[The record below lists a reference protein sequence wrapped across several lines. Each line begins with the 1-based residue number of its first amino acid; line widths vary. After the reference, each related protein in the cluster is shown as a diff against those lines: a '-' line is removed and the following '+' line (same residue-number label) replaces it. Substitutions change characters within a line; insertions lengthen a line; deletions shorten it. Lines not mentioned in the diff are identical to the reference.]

1 MPKNLFPLDNSKKF
15 TDQQH
20 VGHNRWHPDIPPQ
33 VSVKP
38 GDVFRADC
46 REWFDGAIKNDD
58 SADDVRNAP
67 LPGVHVLSG
76 PFRVEGAQPGD
87 LLVVDILEIDA
98 CDQED
103 EGPLSGMGWGYTGV
117 FAKTNGGGFLTDRFP
132 DAYKVIWDFT
142 GDVATSR
149 HIPECSYVGIH
160 HPGLMGTAPSAE
172 LLAKWTKR
180 ETDLIATDP
189 DRVRRW
195 PCRRCP
201 TAPSSATSP
210 GPSSTAWHPRPRA
223 PHRHA
228 ILMFDVARPKL
239 SASVSA
245 APSQCSSEPVTRC
258 SRPSALAM
266 WTVCRSRQ
274 STHWVTASTVLVT
287 ASGSCRRSIDQ

>member
-1 MPKNLFPLDNSKKF
+1 MPKNLFPLDN
-15 TDQQH
+15 TEEVH
-20 VGHNRWHPDIPPQ
+20 RPEARRHNRWHPDIPPN
-33 VSVKP
+33 VTVKP

-76 PFRVEGAQPGD
+76 PFRVEGAKPGD

-117 FAKTNGGGFLTDRFP
+117 FATTNGGGFLTERFP
-132 DAYKVIWDFT
+132 DAYKVIWDFK

-189 DRVRRW
+189 DRVPPLALPPLPDSAILGTLRA
-195 PCRRCP
+195 P
-201 TAPSSATSP
+201 TSTGSPARLP
-210 GPSSTAWHPRPRA
+210 GPRPARERRE
-223 PHRHA
+223 PGHQELHRRDA
-228 ILMFDVARPKL
+228 GLL
-239 SASVSA
+239 SGLRRRG
-245 APSQCSSEPVTRC
+245 EPVLR
-258 SRPSALAM
+258 RPALLA
-266 WTVCRSRQ
+266 
-274 STHWVTASTVLVT
+274 
-287 ASGSCRRSIDQ
+287 GRR